1 MLSLTHNEFNYD
13 VHKIFY
19 VLHCSLTKNV
29 EQRPKFH
36 SLASHPFIVQTEK
49 ENVNVAHWYKDILQ
63 KAKAN
68 NAFLP
73 PHVVVD

>member
-1 MLSLTHNEFNYD
+1 MP
-13 VHKIFY
+13 FY
-19 VLHCSLTKNV
+19 YSSLTKNV

-36 SLASHPFIVQTEK
+36 SLADHRFIVQTEK
-49 ENVNVAHWYKDILQ
+49 ENVDVAHWYKDILR

-68 NAFLP
+68 NTFLP